1 MKGKELRDLADDVLQ
16 KRLSDAREE
25 LMNLRFQQASGQLTD
40 TTRMRVVRRDI
51 ARIFTEVSQRERSAK
66 EGAK

>member
-16 KRLSDAREE
+16 KRLIDAREE

-51 ARIFTEVSQRERSAK
+51 ARILTEVSQRERSAK